1 MARYSVA
8 VTYID
13 MFEVEGHTEEE
24 AYEVA
29 EAMAIYRRQEDAK
42 ALVNNDASATD
53 LWLSNWHIKEIEE
66 KTSTRCAYC
75 DQTEGHKMSCESP
88 ANKEKMK
95 GEQ

>member
-13 MFEVEGHTEEE
+13 MFEVEGDTEEE
-24 AYEVA
+24 AYEKA
-29 EAMAIYRRQEDAK
+29 EFEAVERRLADGL
-42 ALVNNDASATD
+42 ALYHNPASRTD

-66 KTSTRCAYC
+66 KTSTVCAYC
-75 DQTEGHKMSCESP
+75 GQTEGHKMSCESP
-88 ANKEKMK
+88 VNKEKMK